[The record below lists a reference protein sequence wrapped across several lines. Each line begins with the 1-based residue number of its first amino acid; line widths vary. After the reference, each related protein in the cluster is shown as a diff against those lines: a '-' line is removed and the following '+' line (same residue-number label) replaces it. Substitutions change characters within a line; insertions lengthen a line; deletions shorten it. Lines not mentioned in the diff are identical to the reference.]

1 MREFVKEVLCD
12 LQERAAKDI
21 KKLMEAKPDF
31 TPTEWKS
38 AGDAVDVIKD
48 VECSIKDAIT
58 TMAMESEYPEDTG
71 MSERGYYRNGGD
83 SYAGNRRRNPMNGQY
98 MSEGRNSYNGNSYNG
113 NSYGGSSYSGDMNG
127 AVMNLRNL
135 MNNAK
140 TDSERMMYQRWLNE
154 AEHDT
159 YGR

>member
-1 MREFVKEVLCD
+1 MREFVKDVLCD

-48 VECSIKDAIT
+48 VECAIKDAIT
-58 TMAMESEYPEDTG
+58 TMAMQSEYPEETG
-71 MSERGYYRNGGD
+71 MSERGYMYRSNGD

-98 MSEGRNSYNGNSYNG
+98 MSDAR
-113 NSYGGSSYSGDMNG
+113 NSYGGSSYTGDMNG
-127 AVMNLRNL
+127 AVMTLRNL

>member
-1 MREFVKEVLCD
+1 MREFVKDVLCD

-48 VECSIKDAIT
+48 VECAIKDAIT
-58 TMAMESEYPEDTG
+58 TMAMQSEYPEETG
-71 MSERGYYRNGGD
+71 MSERGYMYRSNGD
-83 SYAGNRRRNPMNGQY
+83 SYAGNRRRNPTNGQY
-98 MSEGRNSYNGNSYNG
+98 MSDSR
-113 NSYGGSSYSGDMNG
+113 NSYGGSSYVGDMNG
-127 AVMNLRNL
+127 AIMTLRNL

>member
-1 MREFVKEVLCD
+1 
-12 LQERAAKDI
+12 
-21 KKLMEAKPDF
+21 
-31 TPTEWKS
+31 
-38 AGDAVDVIKD
+38 
-48 VECSIKDAIT
+48 
-58 TMAMESEYPEDTG
+58 
-71 MSERGYYRNGGD
+71 MSERGYMYRSNGD

-98 MSEGRNSYNGNSYNG
+98 MSDAR
-113 NSYGGSSYSGDMNG
+113 NSYGGSSYTGDMNG
-127 AVMNLRNL
+127 AVMTLRNL

>member
-38 AGDAVDVIKD
+38 AGDAVDIIKD
-48 VECSIKDAIT
+48 VECSIKDAVT

-71 MSERGYYRNGGD
+71 MSERGYMYRNGGD

-98 MSEGRNSYNGNSYNG
+98 MSEGRNSYNGNSY
-113 NSYGGSSYSGDMNG
+113 GGSSYNGDMNG
-127 AVMNLRNL
+127 AVMTLRNL